1 MQASRVSIGC
11 SRVSLGP
18 LLLGQAGLI
27 AVCLLGL
34 LFSAGPATLVLG
46 QESASGASKLEEP
59 SPEKTLTPE
68 TIDSRRKQAEAS
80 ADLDEATKK
89 RIAELY
95 AEALESL
102 NRAAESARR
111 AETFKQEADSV
122 QQRQREIQQRIDEL
136 RGRTPTL
143 PVSLTLP
150 DLEQELAKADH
161 TLTELKQAQ
170 GQAENELAAR
180 ANRRKDM
187 RSLLF
192 SAPQRLQEV
201 ERQLQS
207 PTPADEPPL
216 LTLARR
222 TELQARRLAIE
233 QEIPAS
239 QNELAKSDAEDALDL
254 VRLQRDLLIQ
264 EVAFAERRFQLLD
277 SRVKQLRA
285 AAASDAVRQAEEEAI
300 RAQPLLKDYAA
311 QNRKLAEKAQSL
323 TRQIGQTEQALRDA
337 EAKLASVQ
345 QQFQQAKDRE
355 KSVGLTKTVGAQ
367 LREQEATLP
376 NVGKYHQNIRARQ
389 QTIEDVRYE
398 LFELDEQRN
407 ELAQPELIVGRIL
420 QDAPSGLTQAE
431 RGELQDAAEA
441 ALERKRKYL
450 DAVIRNQG
458 AYFDKLTEL
467 DTTELQL
474 VKRTEEFID
483 YIRERVLWIRTSKP
497 LTVELSISDSD
508 LWLVN
513 PGQWLAVGRRIWSD
527 AAENPATYA
536 AAALMFA
543 ALVAVRRRLRRR
555 VREIGELAE
564 RRNCV
569 QFRLT
574 LRAAAIT
581 LLISLLWPAATWFLA
596 WRLAPAANG
605 ADFVSAVATGLW
617 VQASFFLPV
626 ELLRQI
632 CRPRGL
638 AEAHFDWPSST
649 TKLLRNNLMQLMLVS
664 MPLVFVTTVLHASD
678 PERGYDVVER
688 ISFILTCCAVSPFLA
703 RVLHPDS
710 GVLHEYVAFHPNGWI
725 DRLKY
730 VWYWLG
736 VASPLSLAA
745 IAFFGYYYT
754 AQEFALRLLY
764 TISLIALLVVVRA
777 LLLRWLLVHRRHL
790 SIRQA
795 RERRAA
801 AQAAAGS
808 AGGEGPTMSR
818 PVIPAEETVDLAH
831 LSSQTQRMVTTL
843 IVAAAL
849 AGTWGIWH
857 NFLPA
862 LNILDRWR
870 LWTTVVPVT
879 EATTN
884 AAGETQ
890 ISTHEIVR
898 QVTMVDLLAVSVIG
912 FITIAAF
919 RNLPGLLEIT
929 VLQRLPLE
937 TSVRYAVTTL
947 ASYAIILIGVI
958 LGAGTL
964 GLRWNQIQ
972 WLATALTFG
981 LAFGLQEMFANF
993 VAGLII
999 LFERPVRVGDIV
1011 TVDDVTG
1018 VVSRVRIRAT
1028 TITNWDRKEFVV
1040 PNKEFITGKV
1050 LNWTLSDQVNRIV
1063 INVGVA
1069 YGSDT
1074 ERARSLLFKIA
1085 QEHPLLMKDPAP
1097 LASFEGFGDSAL
1109 NLVLRAFLPTFENR
1123 LTVIHEL
1130 HTAIHREFAAAG
1142 LEIPFPQRDL
1152 HVRSIAPQ
1160 GSLRLDP
1167 PPTDQANAAL
1177 SAGSGN

>member
-1 MQASRVSIGC
+1 MQASCMGIGSFRVS
-11 SRVSLGP
+11 SRLLLWRHAGP
-18 LLLGQAGLI
+18 L
-27 AVCLLGL
+27 AVCLLAPL
-34 LFSAGPATLVLG
+34 WAARPAGLVLG
-46 QESASGASKLEEP
+46 QESAAVAGKQEEA
-59 SPEKTLTPE
+59 SPEKTLTAE
-68 TIDSRRKQAEAS
+68 TVEARRKQAEAS
-80 ADLDEATKK
+80 ADLDEAAKK
-89 RIAELY
+89 RISELY
-95 AEALESL
+95 TQALESL
-102 NRAAESARR
+102 NRAAESAQR
-111 AETFKQEADSV
+111 AETFKQEADNV
-122 QQRQREIQQRIDEL
+122 QQRQREVQRRIDEL
-136 RGRTPTL
+136 RGQTPTV
-143 PVSLTLP
+143 PQTLTLP

-161 TLTELKQAQ
+161 ALTELKQAQ
-170 GQAENELAAR
+170 SQFENELAAR
-180 ANRRKDM
+180 ANRRKDV

-192 SAPQRLQEV
+192 SAPQRLQEI

-222 TELQARRLAIE
+222 TELQARRLAVE

-254 VRLQRDLLIQ
+254 ARLQRDLSIQ

-285 AAASDAVRQAEEEAI
+285 AAAGEAVRQAEEEAI

-311 QNRKLAEKAQSL
+311 QNRDLAEKAQAL
-323 TRQIGQTEQALRDA
+323 TQQIGQTERNLHDA
-337 EAKLASVQ
+337 EAQLQSVQ
-345 QQFQQAKDRE
+345 QQYQQAKERE

-367 LREQEATLP
+367 LRKQEATLP
-376 NVGKYHQNIRARQ
+376 HVGKYRQNIRARQ

-407 ELAQPELIVGRIL
+407 ELAQSDQIVSRIL
-420 QDAPSGLTQAE
+420 LEAPAGLTLAE
-431 RGELQDAAEA
+431 RGELQEAAEA

-450 DAVIRNQG
+450 DAVIRNQST
-458 AYFDKLTEL
+458 YFDKLTEL

-497 LTVELSISDSD
+497 LTAELTISDSD
-508 LWLVN
+508 WWLID
-513 PGQWLAVGRRIWSD
+513 PRQWLAVARRIGSD
-527 AAENPATYA
+527 VRENPTWYA
-536 AAALMFA
+536 AALLIFA
-543 ALVAVRRRLRRR
+543 SLFGVRRRLRRR

-564 RRNCV
+564 RRNCT

-581 LLISLLWPAATWFLA
+581 LLLSLLWPAVTWYVA

-605 ADFVSAVATGLW
+605 ADFVTAVAASLW
-617 VQASFFLPV
+617 VQAGYFLPV
-626 ELLRQI
+626 ELFRQI

-638 AEAHFDWPSST
+638 AESHFEWPAST
-649 TKLLRNNLMQLMLVS
+649 TKLLRDRLMHLMLLS
-664 MPLVFVTTVLHASD
+664 MPLVFVTIVLHASD
-678 PERGYDVVER
+678 PDRGYDVVER
-688 ISFILTCCAVSPFLA
+688 ICFMLACGVASWFLA
-703 RVLHPDS
+703 RVLHPES
-710 GVLHEYVAFHPNGWI
+710 GVLREYVAFHPDGWN

-736 VASPLSLAA
+736 VLSPLALAA
-745 IAFFGYYYT
+745 TAFFGYYYT
-754 AQEFALRLLY
+754 AQVLALRLLY
-764 TISLIALLVVVRA
+764 TDLLIALLVVVRA
-777 LLLRWLLVHRRHL
+777 FLLRWLLVHRRRL

-801 AQAAAGS
+801 AQAAAQAAAGVEGS
-808 AGGEGPTMSR
+808 EGPTPSR
-818 PVIPAEETVDLAH
+818 PVAPAEEPVDLAH
-831 LSSQTQRMVTTL
+831 LSGQTQRMVTTL
-843 IVAAAL
+843 IVVAAL

-857 NFLPA
+857 NVVPA
-862 LNILDRWR
+862 LNILDRWH
-870 LWTTVVPVT
+870 LWTAVVPVT
-879 EATTN
+879 ETLTN
-884 AAGETQ
+884 AAGETE
-890 ISTHEIVR
+890 ITTHDIVR
-898 QVTMVDLLAVSVIG
+898 QVTAVDLLAVSVIV
-912 FITIAAF
+912 FVTIVAF

-937 TSVRYAVTTL
+937 NSMRYAITTL
-947 ASYAIILIGVI
+947 ASYAIILIGVVS
-958 LGAGTL
+958 GASTL
-964 GLRWNQIQ
+964 GLRWDQIQ

-981 LAFGLQEMFANF
+981 LAFGLQEIFANF

-1050 LNWTLSDQVNRIV
+1050 LNWTLSDQVNRLV
-1063 INVGVA
+1063 IEVGVA

-1074 ERARSLLFKIA
+1074 ERARNLLLKIA

-1097 LASFEGFGDSAL
+1097 VASFEGFGDSAL

-1123 LTVIHEL
+1123 LAVIHEL

-1142 LEIPFPQRDL
+1142 LEIPFPQQDL
-1152 HVRSIAPQ
+1152 HVRSIVAQGGWSLSHSPAP
-1160 GSLRLDP
+1160 
-1167 PPTDQANAAL
+1167 
-1177 SAGSGN
+1177 SAREV